1 MNDKYNLIIVLFFII
16 FQVLLLILPVV
27 ETTTFSQ
34 IKSNAGG
41 KVQQNRHWNGVTNQF
56 AIQVYLSQKLI
67 GPKPYMWEV
76 LAVLEILQKPAVL
89 CPVSEIM

>member
-1 MNDKYNLIIVLFFII
+1 MAI
-16 FQVLLLILPVV
+16 F
-27 ETTTFSQ
+27 ETTMFAE

-41 KVQQNRHWNGVTNQF
+41 KEQQNQHWIGVTNQF
-56 AIQVYLSQKLI
+56 DIQVYLSQKLI

>member
-1 MNDKYNLIIVLFFII
+1 MNYEYNLIIAFFI
-16 FQVLLLILPVV
+16 FQVLSLILPVV

-34 IKSNAGG
+34 IKSNAGE
-41 KVQQNRHWNGVTNQF
+41 KVQQNRLWNGVTNQF

-67 GPKPYMWEV
+67 GPKLYMSEV
-76 LAVLEILQKPAVL
+76 SAVLEIPQKPAVL